1 MKSFLPII
9 LFILLFI
16 CIGTF
21 NILSRLQLGAE
32 LRNIDYL
39 IPVLPLIGILLFLS
53 ISFVVKLSNTTDK
66 EQQE

>member
-1 MKSFLPII
+1 MKSYLPLIF
-9 LFILLFI
+9 FILIFI
-16 CIGTF
+16 CLGTF

-32 LRNIDYL
+32 LRSIDYL

-53 ISFVVKLSNTTDK
+53 KFFVVKLSHTTDK

>member
-1 MKSFLPII
+1 MKPYIPIV

-16 CIGTF
+16 CLGTF
-21 NILSRLQLGAE
+21 NILSRIQLGAK

-39 IPVLPLIGILLFLS
+39 IPILPLIGILLFLS